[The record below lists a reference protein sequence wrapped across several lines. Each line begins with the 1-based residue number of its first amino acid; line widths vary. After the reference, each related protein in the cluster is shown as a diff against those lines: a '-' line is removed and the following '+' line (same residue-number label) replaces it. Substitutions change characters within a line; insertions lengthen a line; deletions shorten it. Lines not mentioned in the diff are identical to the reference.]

1 VIKNIEKKTKI
12 NYHNIERIIKKPEMH
27 TIENILKII
36 ENILKRRRK
45 NTTNLKKVKK
55 QDENGV
61 TNTINRTRTLLL
73 GEV

>member
-1 VIKNIEKKTKI
+1 
-12 NYHNIERIIKKPEMH
+12 MH